1 MAERPKA
8 KPNAVAAE
16 PAIAV
21 QRAYDLALWL
31 VSKVEKFPRSF
42 RFKAFTNASGEMEW
56 DEVAQCLNAWNS
68 HASHGDTWRLRE
80 QIFSQHAFVKDR
92 EG

>member
-42 RFKAFTNASGEMEW
+42 RFKAFSLC
-56 DEVAQCLNAWNS
+56 Q
-68 HASHGDTWRLRE
+68 R
-80 QIFSQHAFVKDR
+80 
-92 EG
+92 